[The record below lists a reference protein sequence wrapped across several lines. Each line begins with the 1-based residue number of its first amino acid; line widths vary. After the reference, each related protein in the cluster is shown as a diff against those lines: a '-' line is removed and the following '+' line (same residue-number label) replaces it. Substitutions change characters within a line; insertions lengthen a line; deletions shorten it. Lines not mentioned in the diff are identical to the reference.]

1 MEIKKPKW
9 KSKSKRSKY
18 KKMSIS
24 IMPEEKNKVNTI
36 PKWSEKKTLNTKIA
50 EKMINVN
57 QSARGRRVMLCS
69 RVLGVEKCENCGK
82 EHVSSAKLCRDRVC
96 PICQWRLARKRAFE
110 MLQCLDDMNE
120 NGEYKYQ
127 FLTLTQKNVKVSF
140 LRDEI
145 KKMNEAWKRVISS
158 NKKNK
163 PAGCARVMEITYNEK
178 EETFHPHQHIIIAWE
193 KGQAPYKRL
202 EWQERWKS
210 ALGIGY
216 TPICRLQA
224 IKPQKEH
231 VKYTKAVLETFKYS
245 LKANDLLKMPNE
257 IFDSFLDAISRT
269 RVCSYTGI
277 FKKTRQ
283 KLKLN
288 EDTEIEENDSEE
300 TQCDNCGAKL
310 SEMVFRWSFAN
321 KEYKQV
327 SRFGGI

>member
-1 MEIKKPKW
+1 MSEIQ
-9 KSKSKRSKY
+9 
-18 KKMSIS
+18 
-24 IMPEEKNKVNTI
+24 NKVNTVS
-36 PKWSEKKTLNTKIA
+36 KWSEKKALNKEIV
-50 EKMINVN
+50 EKML
-57 QSARGRRVMLCS
+57 SATTTVKKFKRAVRISQCS
-69 RVLGVEKCENCGK
+69 SFFKLAKCDDCGK
-82 EHVSSAKLCRDRVC
+82 EYVSYVELCRDRIC
-96 PICQWRLARKRAFE
+96 PICQWKLARKRAFE

-127 FLTLTQKNVKVSF
+127 FLTLTQKNVTIF
-140 LRDEI
+140 QLRRQL
-145 KKMNEAWKRVISS
+145 KKMSKAWNKVMSS

-163 PAGCARVMEITYNEK
+163 PAGCARVTEITYNEK
-178 EETFHPHQHIIIAWE
+178 EQTFHPHMHVIIAWE
-193 KGQAPYKRL
+193 KGQTPYKRL
-202 EWQERWKS
+202 EWQNKWKK
-210 ALGIGY
+210 ALEINY

-224 IKPQKEH
+224 IKPKKEH

>member
-1 MEIKKPKW
+1 MSEIQ
-9 KSKSKRSKY
+9 
-18 KKMSIS
+18 
-24 IMPEEKNKVNTI
+24 NKVNI
-36 PKWSEKKTLNTKIA
+36 VSKWSEKKALNKEIV
-50 EKMINVN
+50 EKML
-57 QSARGRRVMLCS
+57 SATTTVKKFKRAVRISQCS
-69 RVLGVEKCENCGK
+69 SFFKLAKCDDCGK
-82 EHVSSAKLCRDRVC
+82 EYVSYVELCRDRIC
-96 PICQWRLARKRAFE
+96 PICQWKLARKRAFE

-288 EDTEIEENDSEE
+288 EDTQIEENDSEE

>member
-1 MEIKKPKW
+1 MSEIQ
-9 KSKSKRSKY
+9 S
-18 KKMSIS
+18 
-24 IMPEEKNKVNTI
+24 KVNI
-36 PKWSEKKTLNTKIA
+36 ISKWSAKKALNKELADKMLLCVGKGKRAKRIRQCSGFLELTK
-50 EKMINVN
+50 
-57 QSARGRRVMLCS
+57 CDD
-69 RVLGVEKCENCGK
+69 CGK
-82 EHVSSAKLCRDRVC
+82 EYVSYAELCRDRIC

-127 FLTLTQKNVKVSF
+127 FLTLTQKNVKVF
-140 LRDEI
+140 YLRDEL

-224 IKPQKEH
+224 IKPKKEH

-245 LKANDLLKMPNE
+245 LKTNDLLKMPNKT
-257 IFDSFLDAISRT
+257 FNLFLDEISGT

-277 FKKTRQ
+277 FRKTRQ
-283 KLKLN
+283 KLKM
-288 EDTEIEENDSEE
+288 EAETKIENIDKQE
-300 TQCDNCGAKL
+300 TQCSNCGAEL
-310 SEMVFRWSFAN
+310 SKAVFMWSLAN
-321 KEYKQV
+321 KEYKNFTELKRERNNKVECV
-327 SRFGGI
+327 SV